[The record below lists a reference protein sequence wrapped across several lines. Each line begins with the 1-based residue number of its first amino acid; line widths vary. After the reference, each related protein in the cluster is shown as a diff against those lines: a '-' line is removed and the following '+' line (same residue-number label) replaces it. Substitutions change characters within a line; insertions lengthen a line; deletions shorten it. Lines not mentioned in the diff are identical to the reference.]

1 MAGWVA
7 KHLAVA
13 VGVACAALPAAHAVA
28 RDYIPLPPEIA
39 GRSYS
44 PGVVTRG
51 GKTIWLAG
59 VTTLTDE
66 QGKSLAGDV
75 GGQTR
80 YIFRQIGRELESVG
94 GKLDDIVTMTVFLT
108 DARNGGEFAK
118 IRHEIFPKNPP
129 ASSQITISALAVPGF
144 LIEIQ
149 CVAVVGGREIA
160 RCHDRAEGTKCY
172 IPKSNGSTCR
182 ETISPL
188 SRDS

>member
-1 MAGWVA
+1 MMVGLVA
-7 KHLAVA
+7 KRVAMVMGLAGLAFPPTV
-13 VGVACAALPAAHAVA
+13 AVA

-51 GKTIWLAG
+51 GKIVWLAG
-59 VTTLTDE
+59 VTTLADE
-66 QGKSLAGDV
+66 QGKSLAGDI

-80 YIFRQIGRELESVG
+80 YIFRQISRELESVG

-108 DARNGGEFAK
+108 DARNGAEFSK
-118 IRHEIFPKNPP
+118 IRHEVFPVNPP

-149 CVAVVGGREIA
+149 CVAVLGDE
-160 RCHDRAEGTKCY
+160 K
-172 IPKSNGSTCR
+172 
-182 ETISPL
+182 
-188 SRDS
+188 